1 MIQEPQLMFPRNEP
15 PEREPAYS
23 RGGAV
28 MATQQPGGTSGPSQS
43 MTEAEVL
50 LMSIES
56 QLWSLDRT
64 DETARPIEELE
75 QVVADI
81 WQALRSVSR

>member
-1 MIQEPQLMFPRNEP
+1 
-15 PEREPAYS
+15 
-23 RGGAV
+23 
-28 MATQQPGGTSGPSQS
+28 MATQPPGQTSGPSPS
-43 MTEAEVL
+43 MSEAEVL
-50 LMSIES
+50 LMTIES

-64 DETARPIEELE
+64 DETAGPIEELE